1 MADIGILRA
10 AIAPVRR
17 LWRRPAAVEVAPKV
31 GEDEQDAHAHFR
43 DGLIKRRGGD
53 SEGALAAFDRTLA
66 LVPDFAD
73 AVMERAEILDGLGR
87 SDEARA
93 EYERARRLWSELPPG
108 AADRRYVYRR
118 QGYFAF
124 EAESYDLV
132 RTNVR
137 SKILPQI
144 AHGNARLAH
153 GHAAEALDSYER
165 ALKVNP
171 KLTEVLALKGEAL
184 SAMGRYEEAIQI
196 FDGVLAAH
204 PQDVDTLNARGIARA
219 ALGRLA
225 EANDDWRHQFDLL
238 PQTSSAARACVAM
251 RMANYSAAF
260 NDFGVAISKEPN
272 NAYWL
277 LYRLTA
283 ARLAGAPTEPV
294 TLPADDRWE
303 TLLLAFRTGQAT
315 EEALLDRADSPNRHA
330 EARFQ
335 MGVLAVDGN
344 PAAARRYW
352 REVVDQGPPAL
363 IEFAAAS
370 NELARLGA

>member
-17 LWRRPAAVEVAPKV
+17 LWRRPAEVEIAPKV
-31 GEDEQDAHAHFR
+31 GDDGQDARVHFR
-43 DGLIKRRGGD
+43 DGLVKRRGGD
-53 SEGALAAFDRTLA
+53 AAGALAAFDRTLA

-73 AVMERAEILDGLGR
+73 AVMARAEILDSLGR
-87 SDEARA
+87 SDEAHA

-108 AADRRYVYRR
+108 AADRRYVFRR

-124 EAESYDLV
+124 EAEAYDLV
-132 RTNVR
+132 RSNVR
-137 SKILPQI
+137 SKILPQL
-144 AHGNARLAH
+144 AHGNALLAH
-153 GHAAEALDSYER
+153 GRAAEALDSYER

-171 KLTEVLALKGEAL
+171 KLTDVLALKGEAL
-184 SAMGRYEEAIQI
+184 STLGRYDEAIQI
-196 FDGVLAAH
+196 FDGVLADN
-204 PQDVDTLNARGIARA
+204 PKDGDTLNARGIARA

-225 EANDDWRHQFDLL
+225 DANDDWRRQYELL
-238 PQTSSAARACVAM
+238 PQTSAAARACVAM
-251 RMANYSAAF
+251 RMGNYSAAF
-260 NDFGVAISKEPN
+260 NEFGLAVAKEPAN
-272 NAYWL
+272 PYWV

-294 TLPADDRWE
+294 TLANDDRWP
-303 TLLLAFRTGQAT
+303 TLLLGFRTGQAT
-315 EEALLDRADSPNRHA
+315 EESLLDRANSPPRHA

>member
-1 MADIGILRA
+1 MA
-10 AIAPVRR
+10 
-17 LWRRPAAVEVAPKV
+17 
-31 GEDEQDAHAHFR
+31 
-43 DGLIKRRGGD
+43 
-53 SEGALAAFDRTLA
+53 
-66 LVPDFAD
+66 
-73 AVMERAEILDGLGR
+73 RAEILDSLGR
-87 SDEARA
+87 GADAQA

-108 AADRRYVYRR
+108 AADRRYVFRR

-124 EAESYDLV
+124 EAESYELV

-137 SKILPQI
+137 SKILPQL
-144 AHGNARLAH
+144 AHGNACLAH
-153 GHAAEALDSYER
+153 GRAAEALDSYER

-171 KLTEVLALKGEAL
+171 KLAEGLALKGEAL
-184 SAMGRYEEAIQI
+184 SALGRYEEAIQI
-196 FDGVLAAH
+196 FDGVLAAN
-204 PQDVDTLNARGIARA
+204 PKDGDTLNARGIARA

-225 EANDDWRHQFDLL
+225 DANDDWRRQYELL
-238 PQTSSAARACVAM
+238 PQTSAAARACVAM
-251 RMANYSAAF
+251 RMGNYSAAF
-260 NDFGVAISKEPN
+260 NEFGLAVAKEPSN
-272 NAYWL
+272 PYWL

-294 TLPADDRWE
+294 TLPSDNRWP
-303 TLLLAFRTGQAT
+303 TLLLAFRTGQST
-315 EEALLDRADSPNRHA
+315 EEVLLDRANSPTRHA

>member
-1 MADIGILRA
+1 LADIGILRA

-17 LWRRPAAVEVAPKV
+17 LWRRSAAVEVASKI
-31 GEDEQDAHAHFR
+31 GDDQDARAHFR
-43 DGLIKRRGGD
+43 DGLVKRRGGD
-53 SEGALAAFDRTLA
+53 SGGAIAAFECALALA
-66 LVPDFAD
+66 PDLAD
-73 AVMERAEILDGLGR
+73 AVMARAEILDSLGR
-87 SDEARA
+87 SDEAHG

-108 AADRRYVYRR
+108 AADRRYIYRR

-132 RTNVR
+132 RSNVR
-137 SKILPQI
+137 SKILPQL
-144 AHGNARLAH
+144 AHGNACLAH
-153 GHAAEALDSYER
+153 GRAAEALDSYER

-184 SAMGRYEEAIQI
+184 STLGRYQEAIEI

-204 PQDVDTLNARGIARA
+204 PKDGDTLNARGIARA

-225 EANDDWRHQFDLL
+225 EANDDWRQQFDLL

-251 RMANYSAAF
+251 RMANYSAAY
-260 NDFGVAISKEPN
+260 NDFGLAIAKEPGN
-272 NAYWL
+272 SYWL

-283 ARLAGAPTEPV
+283 ARLAGAPSESV
-294 TLPADDRWE
+294 TLPADDHWP

-315 EEALLDRADSPNRHA
+315 EETLLNRANSPARHA

-335 MGVLAVDGN
+335 MGVLSVDGN

>member
-1 MADIGILRA
+1 LADIGILRA

-17 LWRRPAAVEVAPKV
+17 LWRRPTAVDVAPKA
-31 GEDEQDAHAHFR
+31 GDDQDARAHFR
-43 DGLIKRRGGD
+43 DGLAKRRGGN
-53 SEGALAAFDRTLA
+53 SAGALTAFERALA
-66 LVPDFAD
+66 LDSDFAD
-73 AVMERAEILDGLGR
+73 AVMARAEILDGMGR
-87 SDEARA
+87 SEEAHG
-93 EYERARRLWSELPPG
+93 EYERARRLWSEMPPG
-108 AADRRYVYRR
+108 AADRRYIFRR

-137 SKILPQI
+137 SKILPQL
-144 AHGNARLAH
+144 AHGNACLAR
-153 GHAAEALDSYER
+153 GRAAEALDSYER
-165 ALKVNP
+165 ALKVNA
-171 KLTEVLALKGEAL
+171 KLPEVLALKGEAL
-184 SAMGRYEEAIQI
+184 SALGRYQEAIEI
-196 FDGVLAAH
+196 FDGVLATH
-204 PQDVDTLNARGIARA
+204 PKDGDTLNARGIARA

-225 EANDDWRHQFDLL
+225 EANEDWRRQFDLL

-260 NDFGVAISKEPN
+260 NEFGLALAKEPGN
-272 NAYWL
+272 PYWL

-283 ARLAGAPTEPV
+283 ARLAGAPAESV
-294 TLPADDRWE
+294 TLPADDHWP

-315 EEALLDRADSPNRHA
+315 EEALLNRANSPTRHA

>member
-17 LWRRPAAVEVAPKV
+17 LWRRTAEVEIGPKV
-31 GEDEQDAHAHFR
+31 GGDEQDAYASFR
-43 DGLIKRRGGD
+43 NGLVKRRGGD
-53 SEGALAAFDRTLA
+53 SEGALSAFERALA

-73 AVMERAEILDGLGR
+73 AAMARAEMLDGLGR
-87 SDEARA
+87 SDEAHA
-93 EYERARRLWSELPPG
+93 DYERARRLWSELPPG
-108 AADRRYVYRR
+108 AADRRYVFRR
-118 QGYFAF
+118 QGHFAF
-124 EAESYDLV
+124 ESESYDLV

-137 SKILPQI
+137 SKILPQL

-153 GHAAEALDSYER
+153 GRAAEALDSYER

-171 KLTEVLALKGEAL
+171 KLPEVLALKGEAL
-184 SAMGRYEEAIQI
+184 SALGRYEEAIQI
-196 FDGVLAAH
+196 FDGVLVAN
-204 PQDVDTLNARGIARA
+204 PKDGDTLNARGIARA

-225 EANDDWRHQFDLL
+225 DANDDWRRQFELL
-238 PQTSSAARACVAM
+238 PQTSPAARACVAM

-260 NDFGVAISKEPN
+260 NEFGLAVAKEPGN
-272 NAYWL
+272 PYWL

-283 ARLAGAPTEPV
+283 ARLAGVPTEPV
-294 TLPADDRWE
+294 TLPADDRWP

-315 EEALLDRADSPNRHA
+315 DEALLDRANSPARHA

-335 MGVLAVDGN
+335 MGVLAADGN
-344 PAAARRYW
+344 PAAARRCW